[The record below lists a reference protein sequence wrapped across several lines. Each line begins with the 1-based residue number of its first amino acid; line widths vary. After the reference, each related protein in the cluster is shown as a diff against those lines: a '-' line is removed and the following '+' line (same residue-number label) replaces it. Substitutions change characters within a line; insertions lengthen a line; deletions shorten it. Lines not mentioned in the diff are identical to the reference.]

1 MVAKFFQ
8 QTSWLGI
15 EFCDLPLKLDP
26 LNLANSEFYDVFYEM
41 LMDTYP
47 NYNDFPSDWRDQKSR
62 DADFLSRFIS
72 KDSNLL
78 SFGCGI
84 GYLESCLMEYLGQTF
99 YVTDFSPYILKYRP
113 DLEKK
118 YLAINDLGNSR
129 FSHIL
134 LNQVTYAFGE
144 FDLRELMYKMHNC
157 LESRGIL
164 IISFSE
170 IDFSFRSSLDSILAC
185 FFPKKCYSRVISV
198 RNMPSKPSQLITSQG
213 WGYHRSK
220 REMIDI
226 SVVAGFEV
234 LNFYRFNSQS
244 FLFLKKLSKNES

>member
-15 EFCDLPLKLDP
+15 EFCNLPLELDP
-26 LNLANSEFYDVFYEM
+26 LNLASSQFYDVFYEK
-41 LMDTYP
+41 LLETYP
-47 NYNDFPSDWRDQKSR
+47 NYNDLPSDWRDQKSR
-62 DADFLSRFIS
+62 DAEFLSRFIS
-72 KDSNLL
+72 KDSNML

-84 GYLESCLMEYLGQTF
+84 GYLESCLMEYLGRTF

-113 DLEKK
+113 ELAEK
-118 YLAINDLGNSR
+118 YLAINDLGDSR

-134 LNQVTYAFGE
+134 LNQVTYALSE
-144 FDLRELMYKMHNC
+144 FDLRELMYKMHKC
-157 LESRGIL
+157 LELRGTL

-170 IDFSFRSSLDSILAC
+170 VNLGFRGSLDLILTR
-185 FFPKKCYSRVISV
+185 FFPQKCYTRVKSM
-198 RNMPSKPSQLITSQG
+198 RGMHSEPSQLITSQG

-226 SVVAGFEV
+226 SVSAGFEV
-234 LNFYRFNSQS
+234 LNFYRFNSNS
-244 FLFLKKLSKNES
+244 FLFLKKLPRNES